1 MITAPTT
8 WVLLPGLDGTGTLF
22 EPMLKSMPPEINAV
36 VVGYPLRS
44 PSTASELIDIILAAL
59 PKQQDYVLVAESF
72 SGPLALKAAGQRP
85 RGMRALILCA
95 SFAEAPMAAR
105 LSPLFSLTIPILK
118 SLRIPAWLMRWG
130 LVGTTS
136 DELLE
141 KIRFAIDLLTAE
153 ALASRFKVLS
163 EFKKTFAPLT
173 IDLPLLY
180 IRPVRDR
187 LISQKEV
194 DSLKDRYPAL
204 EVKEIE
210 SPHLV
215 LQCCAKEAVNLISD
229 FVLRR
234 ITNSERTSLR

>member
-1 MITAPTT
+1 MTAPTI

-22 EPMLKSMPPEINAV
+22 EPMLKCMPPEINAV

-59 PKQQDYVLVAESF
+59 PEQQDYVLVAESF

-95 SFAEAPMAAR
+95 SFAETPMAAR
-105 LSPLFSLTIPILK
+105 LFPLFGRMIPALK
-118 SLRIPAWLMRWG
+118 GLGIPAWLMRWC
-130 LVGTTS
+130 LVGKTS
-136 DELLE
+136 DELLQ
-141 KIRFAIDLLTAE
+141 KIRLAIDLLSAE

-173 IDLPLLY
+173 LGLPVLY
-180 IRPVRDR
+180 LRPVRDR
-187 LISQKEV
+187 LIRQKEV

-204 EVKEIE
+204 EVQEIE

-215 LQCCAKEAVNLISD
+215 LQCCAKEAINLISD

-234 ITNSERTSLR
+234 ITNREQETE